1 MQKSSR
7 IKNLFDSPQ
16 YDICST
22 TLRVIDTKIRI
33 TQQKLNKNRKDFNPL
48 VSGPG

>member
-1 MQKSSR
+1 MQKISR

-22 TLRVIDTKIRI
+22 TLIDTKIRI